1 MGKLRRNIQEE
12 MDEDFMMDFNVTDPP
27 VFARKSAPPPDPSTQ
42 QDQAEGMEEQ
52 EDQDVRQENSAGMTT
67 KASEAFSAFPSPT
80 NCSTPSSS
88 ILNSSIDNSRNRTRD
103 EPMEMDETSTPKP
116 PSKPGDKENCKD
128 NGKRTRSRSKAKRNI
143 VKDKMKADETTE
155 SRPDIGKLLAGL
167 EPQPV
172 TTRNGQDQGQEE
184 TPNVGNS
191 GLAPNKEIVGTKKQK
206 PKYTKAEQAAPIS
219 GASGQ
224 GGDSPRNPPPLPRDS
239 PTLLPPPPPPPETCE
254 DASAGVETN
263 IAGHSKRGG
272 SKNRGGSQRTAGRV
286 PRASKE
292 KERPEPGT
300 GDVIGPGSKGKS
312 NASVVRHDPSQQQ
325 QHQQQHQQHQQQQQ
339 QQQQSSYNKKPGG
352 QAESVCLDVTSHR
365 FLPDDDRKL
374 GILRRRVIGDPE
386 SIQLPG
392 SGTRVTH
399 DLPTVFSNEITG
411 VELLQAP
418 GSAEAC
424 MASDA
429 RFAVIAEF
437 ATVDRPDTTTYH
449 TIQKRE
455 AITFL
460 LMYRP
465 EQSRGKKRWEF
476 PPLQFCQDYINNLLS
491 KMFADDLPG
500 GLAYA
505 RTGKW
510 GLVQTIVLHS
520 GDMPALEDF
529 RRYVATWAY
538 KGHHFDT
545 YPRDVAISKPSLS
558 ILLRASMK
566 TFQTDIIPK
575 VLFNRNRS
583 LLAGSLRVVSTTF
596 FTAADM
602 SHKGESKEHWR
613 SVELIG
619 DEQMMRCLRF
629 IPESRPLLLGYDAV
643 QIRGGLRPQES
654 SPFQTGSK
662 RSWSDIQPAA
672 SPLLADPRDPQ
683 QHHQQQQQQQ
693 QQYGNDEH
701 GYRGAKRGRPF
712 RGGRRG
718 RGRFPRNF

>member
-1 MGKLRRNIQEE
+1 
-12 MDEDFMMDFNVTDPP
+12 MDFNVVDPP
-27 VFARKSAPPPDPSTQ
+27 VFARKSAPPPDPASQ
-42 QDQAEGMEEQ
+42 QDQPEGMEEQ
-52 EDQDVRQENSAGMTT
+52 EMNQENEAGPMN
-67 KASEAFSAFPSPT
+67 KAEGTFPTFPSPSK
-80 NCSTPSSS
+80 CSTPSSS
-88 ILNSSIDNSRNRTRD
+88 ILNSSNDNSRNRTRE
-103 EPMEMDETSTPKP
+103 EPMEMDESSTPKP
-116 PSKPGDKENCKD
+116 PSKLGEKENCPG
-128 NGKRTRSRSKAKRNI
+128 NGKRTRSRSKAKRNFGT
-143 VKDKMKADETTE
+143 DKTTAAE
-155 SRPDIGKLLAGL
+155 SGAATSRPDIGKLLAGL

-172 TTRNGQDQGQEE
+172 PVGHGQDQGQEE
-184 TPNVGNS
+184 TPKEDRCKLTINTGN
-191 GLAPNKEIVGTKKQK
+191 AGTKKQK
-206 PKYTKAEQAAPIS
+206 PKYTKAEQAAPNN
-219 GASGQ
+219 GAGGQ
-224 GGDSPRNPPPLPRDS
+224 DGDSARNPPPLP
-239 PTLLPPPPPPPETCE
+239 PTPPTLPPPPPPPAPAAE
-254 DASAGVETN
+254 DTSAGAEQIV
-263 IAGHSKRGG
+263 AGPSKRGG
-272 SKNRGGSQRTAGRV
+272 SKNRGGSQRTAGKT
-286 PRASKE
+286 PRTSRE
-292 KERPEPGT
+292 KDSSDSGKGVTSGT
-300 GDVIGPGSKGKS
+300 NSKGGNNTTAERS
-312 NASVVRHDPSQQQ
+312 GPN
-325 QHQQQHQQHQQQQQ
+325 HQQQQQ
-339 QQQQSSYNKKPGG
+339 QQQTHQQQQQQQQNSYNRKPGG
-352 QAESVCLDVTSHR
+352 QAESPCLDVTSHR
-365 FLPDDDRKL
+365 FLPDDDKKL

-411 VELLQAP
+411 VELHLAP

-449 TIQKRE
+449 TIQKRD

-510 GLVQTIVLHS
+510 GLVQTVVLHS
-520 GDMPALEDF
+520 GDMEAMEDF
-529 RRYVATWAY
+529 RRYVAAWAY

-583 LLAGSLRVVSTTF
+583 VLAGSLRVVSTTF
-596 FTAADM
+596 FSASDM

-672 SPLLADPRDPQ
+672 SPLLVDPRDPQ
-683 QHHQQQQQQQ
+683 QHQQQQQQQ
-693 QQYGNDEH
+693 QQYGNDDH